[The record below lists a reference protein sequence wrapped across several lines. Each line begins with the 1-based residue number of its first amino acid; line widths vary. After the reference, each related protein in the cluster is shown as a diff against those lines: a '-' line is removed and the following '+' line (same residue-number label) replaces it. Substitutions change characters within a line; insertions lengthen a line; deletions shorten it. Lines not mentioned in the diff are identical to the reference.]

1 MSQKEKEATIL
12 NSLSTKTL
20 THFFIIHFILIWL
33 KTAIHFKIFWEKL
46 RNQIKLDNIKNL

>member
-20 THFFIIHFILIWL
+20 THFFIIHFISIWL